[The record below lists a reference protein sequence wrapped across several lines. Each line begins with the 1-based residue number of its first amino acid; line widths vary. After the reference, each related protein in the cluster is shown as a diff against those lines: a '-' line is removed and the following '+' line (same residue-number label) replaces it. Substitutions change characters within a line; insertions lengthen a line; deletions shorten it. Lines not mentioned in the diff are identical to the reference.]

1 MIGYIRTRDRYIH
14 QYLTSKLNNIAIK
27 GKIYF
32 FSLEFLHGSEKF
44 LLLQK
49 HCFLEGNFFIL
60 LIHPLDNAV
69 ILQLEGN
76 RSPVRCKIFF
86 AIKILNDIFQQTCS
100 VTQVT
105 EQNASEV
112 TDKITQI
119 S

>member
-76 RSPVRCKIFF
+76 RSPVRCKIY
-86 AIKILNDIFQQTCS
+86 S
-100 VTQVT
+100 VFCNQNIARYFPTDMQCYASNRT
-105 EQNASEV
+105 EC
-112 TDKITQI
+112 K
-119 S
+119 